1 MRLTLSINVLRIGCM
16 GNNAMILTEETKKDY
31 TGIGIITEEKKDG
44 ERKYIGDYVD
54 GKEHGTGTYTSKNG
68 RHKYTGEFNED
79 IAEGIGIKLYQHGGK
94 YCGNFKNNK
103 RNGLGYWKL
112 PTGAVFIGNYK
123 NHYPKGFGMMI
134 TWEGLK
140 FIGHVN
146 SSWNADVC
154 SNGILQ
160 GTWYDQED
168 NEIDIT
174 KLGYEYNGNKYEG
187 EWKDGKKHGQGTY
200 TWSNGDVYEG
210 EWKDNNPNG
219 QGTLTFP
226 DGTTYEGEFKENK
239 PLNITEY
246 DKYGNITGRY
256 VNGVE
261 Q

>member
-16 GNNAMILTEETKKDY
+16 GNNAMILTEETKKAY
-31 TGIGIITEEKKDG
+31 TGIGILIEEKKDG

-54 GKEHGTGTYTSKNG
+54 GKEHGIGTYTSRNG
-68 RHKYTGEFNED
+68 RHKYIGEFNKD
-79 IAEGIGIKLYQHGGK
+79 RAEGIGVKIYETRAKPTEI
-94 YCGNFKNNK
+94 YCGQYKNNE

-168 NEIDIT
+168 NEIDIR
-174 KLGYEYNGNKYEG
+174 KLGYDYNGNKYEG
-187 EWKDGKKHGQGTY
+187 EWKDGKK
-200 TWSNGDVYEG
+200 
-210 EWKDNNPNG
+210 NG
-219 QGTLTFP
+219 QGTLTTP
-226 DGTTYEGEFKENK
+226 DGSKYVGGWKNGE
-239 PLNITEY
+239 
-246 DKYGNITGRY
+246 KYGQGTWTSTVGY
-256 VNGVE
+256 Y
-261 Q
+261 